1 MKGFSFIFALVCP
14 VYSVFA
20 QQLIL
25 PTEKFNKSI
34 DCKNCNVIVQSKGML
49 RNASIKCK
57 TFTIMQPATLSI
69 SGKVQIECDFFEI
82 KSAST
87 STTSPATLDTFSLG
101 PYNLLINCNQC
112 PDLGQQLIVSKKI
125 TLTINTKDSR

>member
-1 MKGFSFIFALVCP
+1 
-14 VYSVFA
+14 
-20 QQLIL
+20 
-25 PTEKFNKSI
+25 
-34 DCKNCNVIVQSKGML
+34 
-49 RNASIKCK
+49 
-57 TFTIMQPATLSI
+57 MQPATLSI